1 MKKALLTLV
10 IVSCLT
16 GCSSMY
22 KVKKT
27 EFYKDQK
34 LVKTFIGRGVFD
46 ASEWFGTYKIWA
58 KDDWKFYEYKCED
71 CEVVETIIEE
81 KK

>member
-1 MKKALLTLV
+1 MRKMILLSLL
-10 IVSCLT
+10 IVTVS
-16 GCSSMY
+16 GCTSMY
-22 KVKKT
+22 KAKRT

-34 LVKTFIGRGVFD
+34 LVKTFIGRGIFD

-71 CEVVETIIEE
+71 CEVVETNIEE